1 MLLKDI
7 HLFTFVL
14 LFSQNLSVF
23 CVEKNRAPVI
33 VKNEDCA
40 LHPLTVLDEQ
50 LIEDVVRSDFHL
62 IRFTLNITGNTEFF
76 TDSTTKFILDPYE
89 WTLVRNDAF
98 KLLLQLPYDF
108 EAQSLGTLSMR
119 IKDIDI
125 NLRQQPLDCF
135 MNFLY
140 HPELVED
147 LIRQQILRGNVFNSK
162 EAAPVEASVCNAHL
176 QFLDNYAQFL
186 DNFEHL
192 QLLDNYGNVAVFYT
206 CCDRRSNGTINCQK
220 IENSRWVI
228 LFQYLLYIFA
238 FAILNIG
245 LCRLCVHLS
254 GEVITLS
261 KDFDTLKK
269 GYVVKFKSYDLV
281 SNTET
286 PANLLLYMI
295 NCLTQV
301 QRDSVIARQFCTQE
315 HGKTTTCPSWHST
328 CQFIP
333 STALFLLSCLLLPLI
348 FVHFAFNHP
357 ARSNIF
363 ASLRKRHLQLDRSF
377 FNNIDTNEYLLTLA
391 EFGAASFIGLIIV
404 IISLERSYR
413 RHIKKDNIKVTNCP
427 ENQFKAVMYYY
438 FFNLYR
444 LLFSNVESLRSS
456 VLNVIAIPL
465 SKCDLMRIFVSLFL
479 FVFIVLVRLVPF
491 IRLPLVVPR
500 LIFKKLKQVCLRGSL
515 NFILT
520 SVLILIG
527 SSLGVIGYG
536 FVFYVGLVSVWWY
549 TQCLLFTLTGLVLNF
564 DDVKP
569 YAIFVVLF
577 LFYILNR
584 IRVINLRT
592 ERYCTLIQQELF
604 DIFEI
609 EDKILGVEILKNE
622 SMCHRIYNEK
632 WIDSIKSEFK
642 LGCETSDYDCPEFDI
657 LLPGE
662 TDFKCREVTVTNKIE
677 QRTVYLL
684 QSNKLIYLFNKITG
698 KSYIPRAF
706 LDRMLLVEDPGCPGT
721 LTSQYIKAVFE
732 LVVVC
737 GFLAFILMITFAFG
751 TTRNMTSQT
760 QTLISVIGGLLP
772 FLLEKFVV
780 KSYNVDIKL
789 QNSLYW
795 KNELRYIVNT
805 FKIELMLLDVIP
817 PARINRLTERTPLIQ
832 NV

>member
-1 MLLKDI
+1 MLLGDRY
-7 HLFTFVL
+7 LFTFVL
-14 LFSQNLSVF
+14 MFSQNSIVF
-23 CVEKNRAPVI
+23 CLEKNRAPVI

-40 LHPLTVLDEQ
+40 LHPLTILDDQ

-62 IRFTLNITGNTEFF
+62 IRFTLNITGNNEFF
-76 TDSTTKFILDPYE
+76 TDSTAKFILDPFE

-125 NLRQQPLDCF
+125 NVRQQPPDCL
-135 MNFLY
+135 MKYLY
-140 HPELVED
+140 HPELAEEV
-147 LIRQQILRGNVFNSK
+147 IRQQILRGNVFNSK
-162 EAAPVEASVCNAHL
+162 EAAPTEASVCNAHL
-176 QFLDNYAQFL
+176 QFLDNY
-186 DNFEHL
+186 
-192 QLLDNYGNVAVFYT
+192 GNVTVFYT
-206 CCDRRSNGTINCQK
+206 CCDRRSNGIINCQK
-220 IENSRWVI
+220 IENSWWI
-228 LFQYLLYIFA
+228 LFFLYMLYVFA

-245 LCRLCVHLS
+245 LSRLCIHLS

-269 GYVVKFKSYDLV
+269 GYVVKFNSYDLV

-315 HGKTTTCPSWHST
+315 HGKTTTCPTWDSA
-328 CQFIP
+328 CQLIP
-333 STALFLLSCLLLPLI
+333 SSALFLFSCLLLPLL
-348 FVHFAFNHP
+348 VVQFAFDHP
-357 ARSNIF
+357 PRSNIF
-363 ASLRKRHLQLDRSF
+363 AALRKRHLQLESNLF
-377 FNNIDTNEYLLTLA
+377 TNIDTNGYL
-391 EFGAASFIGLIIV
+391 V
-404 IISLERSYR
+404 IIAGYGSISFMCLIFGSIYLKRLYNSN
-413 RHIKKDNIKVTNCP
+413 IKKGKLKVTNCP
-427 ENQFKAVMYYY
+427 ENQLNDVMYHYM
-438 FFNLYR
+438 FNHYR
-444 LLFSNVESLRSS
+444 LAFSNVESLRSS

-465 SKCDLMRIFVSLFL
+465 SKCDLIRIFVSLFV
-479 FVFIVLVRLVPF
+479 FVFIVLVRIFPF
-491 IRLPLVVPR
+491 IRLPLIIPC
-500 LIFKKLKQVCLRGSL
+500 LIFKGLKHFCSGGFL
-515 NFILT
+515 NFVLTIALILLFSGFVVIVYG
-520 SVLILIG
+520 SVLL
-527 SSLGVIGYG
+527 
-536 FVFYVGLVSVWWY
+536 VGMVSVWWY
-549 TQCLLFTLTGLVLNF
+549 TQCLLLTLTGLVLNF

-584 IRVINLRT
+584 IRVINLRI

-609 EDKILGVEILKNE
+609 EDIILGVDILSNE
-622 SMCHRIYNEK
+622 STCHRSYNDK
-632 WIDSIKSEFK
+632 WIDLIKAEFK

-657 LLPGE
+657 LLPRE
-662 TDFKCREVTVTNKIE
+662 TDFKCREIVVMETKKKNK
-677 QRTVYLL
+677 RHMVYWL

-706 LDRMLLVEDPGCPGT
+706 LDRMLLAEDPGCPGT

-805 FKIELMLLDVIP
+805 FKTELMLLDVIP
-817 PARINRLTERTPLIQ
+817 PARTNRVTERTPLIH